1 MSSLYHIQ
9 FSAQCFMNAS
19 MIPFMTTLSTI
30 GQVMDKMSLFKP
42 LIGQLTF
49 VTNYILFLRSI
60 STILIV
66 WLRINWLGA
75 RRVNKGRFT
84 WILIIFYHCHFVHVS
99 RSQLFCCNFIDSDGD
114 GILDTQLWFSNV
126 TQRCE
131 HPYENGKFL
140 RDDCVVPLILSKTTQ
155 TTQVTLPTTKPTTG
169 TYTHLTTTTTSQNTT
184 TLTSTSSSDPPTTT
198 LVHQQPANCP
208 EGLTNTAWSE
218 SLGCIWANA
227 AKDEEHGYS
236 WSWVKCHE

>member
-1 MSSLYHIQ
+1 M
-9 FSAQCFMNAS
+9 
-19 MIPFMTTLSTI
+19 
-30 GQVMDKMSLFKP
+30 
-42 LIGQLTF
+42 
-49 VTNYILFLRSI
+49 
-60 STILIV
+60 
-66 WLRINWLGA
+66 
-75 RRVNKGRFT
+75 
-84 WILIIFYHCHFVHVS
+84 
-99 RSQLFCCNFIDSDGD
+99 
-114 GILDTQLWFSNV
+114 

-227 AKDEEHGYS
+227 AKDGYS
-236 WSWVKCHE
+236 